1 MDGGCDGLVRHPSAV
16 YIHSDV
22 SDYQSLES
30 RFVERL
36 LFACR
41 SQDHNQIAMA
51 FFHANLFIPG
61 CNSMGVGN
69 PRHFRI

>member
-1 MDGGCDGLVRHPSAV
+1 MDGGCDGLVRHPSVV
-16 YIHSDV
+16 YIHSDG
-22 SDYQSLES
+22 SDHESLKS

-41 SQDHNQIAMA
+41 SQDHKQTAMA

-61 CNSMGVGN
+61 CTSMGVN
-69 PRHFRI
+69 NSRHFRI